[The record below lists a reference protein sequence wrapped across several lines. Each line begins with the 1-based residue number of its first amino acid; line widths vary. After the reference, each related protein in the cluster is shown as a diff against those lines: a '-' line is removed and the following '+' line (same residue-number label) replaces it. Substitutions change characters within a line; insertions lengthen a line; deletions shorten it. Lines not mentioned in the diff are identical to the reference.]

1 MKEFKDENKCDD
13 VKKTKK
19 EENKPSK
26 FNIFLLIICLLL
38 IIYLG
43 INFYLKKDFDV
54 NEIIKTGSFL
64 LSLLIIVILMFKTN
78 TKKTIPYVLLIT
90 IVLIIYT
97 IFGITYSEPNLYV
110 SDFINKD
117 ISEVISFTNKYNL
130 NLEILHEYSD
140 TVLKNHIIM
149 QDYGINTLISDI
161 KDFKITVSVGPNYD
175 KEIVNHQ
182 NNEGN
187 TLLHILAT
195 RNYMKVAPIIKKL
208 KRNEK
213 LSYNLKNNQGKT
225 ILDLAIEK
233 DNLSTAFKIL
243 EDKRFNNIDVMSF
256 LSFYKTF
263 IKSGEYGKYTKLSNL
278 EVIVSNLEKKNELL
292 PMMDKLVTMIKE
304 NFDRIKNELM
314 KNKLTSMDHIIKEV
328 LVEVEA

>member
-1 MKEFKDENKCDD
+1 MFYAEEQALLACEEDPSLIFELMKE
-13 VKKTKK
+13 
-19 EENKPSK
+19 
-26 FNIFLLIICLLL
+26 
-38 IIYLG
+38 G
-43 INFYLKKDFDV
+43 HFYLVD
-54 NEIIKTGSFL
+54 SL
-64 LSLLIIVILMFKTN
+64 LS
-78 TKKTIPYVLLIT
+78 KKK
-90 IVLIIYT
+90 
-97 IFGITYSEPNLYV
+97 V
-110 SDFINKD
+110 SVAETDEAGN
-117 ISEVISFTNKYNL
+117 
-130 NLEILHEYSD
+130 
-140 TVLKNHIIM
+140 TVLMKLLKLHQYDLVLKYI
-149 QDYGINTLISDI
+149 
-161 KDFKITVSVGPNYD
+161 NYD

-225 ILDLAIEK
+225 ILDVAIEK

-278 EVIVSNLEKKNELL
+278 EAIVSNLEKKNELL

>member
-1 MKEFKDENKCDD
+1 MFYAEEQAILACEEDPSLIFELMKE
-13 VKKTKK
+13 
-19 EENKPSK
+19 
-26 FNIFLLIICLLL
+26 
-38 IIYLG
+38 G
-43 INFYLKKDFDV
+43 HFYLVD
-54 NEIIKTGSFL
+54 
-64 LSLLIIVILMFKTN
+64 SLLR
-78 TKKTIPYVLLIT
+78 KKK
-90 IVLIIYT
+90 
-97 IFGITYSEPNLYV
+97 V
-110 SDFINKD
+110 SVAETDEAGN
-117 ISEVISFTNKYNL
+117 
-130 NLEILHEYSD
+130 
-140 TVLKNHIIM
+140 TVLMKLLKLHQYDLVLKYI
-149 QDYGINTLISDI
+149 
-161 KDFKITVSVGPNYD
+161 NYD

>member
-1 MKEFKDENKCDD
+1 MKE
-13 VKKTKK
+13 
-19 EENKPSK
+19 
-26 FNIFLLIICLLL
+26 
-38 IIYLG
+38 G
-43 INFYLKKDFDV
+43 HFYLVD
-54 NEIIKTGSFL
+54 SL
-64 LSLLIIVILMFKTN
+64 LSKKKVRVAETDEAGNTVLMKLLKLHQ
-78 TKKTIPYVLLIT
+78 
-90 IVLIIYT
+90 
-97 IFGITYSEPNLYV
+97 
-110 SDFINKD
+110 
-117 ISEVISFTNKYNL
+117 YNL
-130 NLEILHEYSD
+130 
-140 TVLKNHIIM
+140 VLKYI
-149 QDYGINTLISDI
+149 
-161 KDFKITVSVGPNYD
+161 NYD

-208 KRNEK
+208 KRN
-213 LSYNLKNNQGKT
+213 QGKT
-225 ILDLAIEK
+225 ILDVAIEK

-314 KNKLTSMDHIIKEV
+314 KNNLTSMDHIIKEV

>member
-1 MKEFKDENKCDD
+1 MFYAEEQALLACEEDPSLIFELMKE
-13 VKKTKK
+13 
-19 EENKPSK
+19 
-26 FNIFLLIICLLL
+26 
-38 IIYLG
+38 G
-43 INFYLKKDFDV
+43 HFYLVD
-54 NEIIKTGSFL
+54 SL
-64 LSLLIIVILMFKTN
+64 LS
-78 TKKTIPYVLLIT
+78 KKK
-90 IVLIIYT
+90 
-97 IFGITYSEPNLYV
+97 V
-110 SDFINKD
+110 SVAETDEAGN
-117 ISEVISFTNKYNL
+117 
-130 NLEILHEYSD
+130 
-140 TVLKNHIIM
+140 TVLMKLLKLHQYDLVLKYI
-149 QDYGINTLISDI
+149 
-161 KDFKITVSVGPNYD
+161 NYD

-225 ILDLAIEK
+225 ILDVAIEK

-263 IKSGEYGKYTKLSNL
+263 IKSGEYGQYTKLSNL

>member
-1 MKEFKDENKCDD
+1 MFYAEEQALLACEEDPSLIFELMKE
-13 VKKTKK
+13 
-19 EENKPSK
+19 
-26 FNIFLLIICLLL
+26 
-38 IIYLG
+38 G
-43 INFYLKKDFDV
+43 HFYLVD
-54 NEIIKTGSFL
+54 SL
-64 LSLLIIVILMFKTN
+64 LSKKKVSVAETDEAGNSVLMKLLK
-78 TKKTIPYVLLIT
+78 
-90 IVLIIYT
+90 
-97 IFGITYSEPNLYV
+97 
-110 SDFINKD
+110 
-117 ISEVISFTNKYNL
+117 
-130 NLEILHEYSD
+130 LHQYD
-140 TVLKNHIIM
+140 LVLKYI
-149 QDYGINTLISDI
+149 
-161 KDFKITVSVGPNYD
+161 NYD

-225 ILDLAIEK
+225 ILDVAIEK

>member
-1 MKEFKDENKCDD
+1 MFYAEEQALLACEEDPSLIFELMKE
-13 VKKTKK
+13 
-19 EENKPSK
+19 
-26 FNIFLLIICLLL
+26 
-38 IIYLG
+38 G
-43 INFYLKKDFDV
+43 HFYLVD
-54 NEIIKTGSFL
+54 SL
-64 LSLLIIVILMFKTN
+64 LS
-78 TKKTIPYVLLIT
+78 KKK
-90 IVLIIYT
+90 
-97 IFGITYSEPNLYV
+97 V
-110 SDFINKD
+110 SVAETDEAGN
-117 ISEVISFTNKYNL
+117 
-130 NLEILHEYSD
+130 
-140 TVLKNHIIM
+140 TVLMKLLKLHQYDLVLKYI
-149 QDYGINTLISDI
+149 
-161 KDFKITVSVGPNYD
+161 NYD

-314 KNKLTSMDHIIKEV
+314 KNKLTSMDHIIHEV
-328 LVEVEA
+328 LVEAGA

>member
-1 MKEFKDENKCDD
+1 
-13 VKKTKK
+13 
-19 EENKPSK
+19 
-26 FNIFLLIICLLL
+26 
-38 IIYLG
+38 
-43 INFYLKKDFDV
+43 
-54 NEIIKTGSFL
+54 
-64 LSLLIIVILMFKTN
+64 
-78 TKKTIPYVLLIT
+78 
-90 IVLIIYT
+90 
-97 IFGITYSEPNLYV
+97 
-110 SDFINKD
+110 
-117 ISEVISFTNKYNL
+117 
-130 NLEILHEYSD
+130 
-140 TVLKNHIIM
+140 
-149 QDYGINTLISDI
+149 
-161 KDFKITVSVGPNYD
+161 
-175 KEIVNHQ
+175 
-182 NNEGN
+182 
-187 TLLHILAT
+187 
-195 RNYMKVAPIIKKL
+195 MKVAPIIKKL

-225 ILDLAIEK
+225 ILDVAIEK

>member
-1 MKEFKDENKCDD
+1 MFYAEEQALLACEEDPSLIFELMKE
-13 VKKTKK
+13 
-19 EENKPSK
+19 
-26 FNIFLLIICLLL
+26 
-38 IIYLG
+38 G
-43 INFYLKKDFDV
+43 HFYLVD
-54 NEIIKTGSFL
+54 SL
-64 LSLLIIVILMFKTN
+64 LSKKKVRVAETDEAGNTVLMKLLKLHQ
-78 TKKTIPYVLLIT
+78 
-90 IVLIIYT
+90 
-97 IFGITYSEPNLYV
+97 
-110 SDFINKD
+110 
-117 ISEVISFTNKYNL
+117 YNL
-130 NLEILHEYSD
+130 
-140 TVLKNHIIM
+140 VLKYI
-149 QDYGINTLISDI
+149 
-161 KDFKITVSVGPNYD
+161 NYD

-225 ILDLAIEK
+225 ILDVAIEK

-263 IKSGEYGKYTKLSNL
+263 ITSGEYGKYTKLSNL

>member
-1 MKEFKDENKCDD
+1 MFYAEEQALLACEEDPSLIFELMKE
-13 VKKTKK
+13 
-19 EENKPSK
+19 
-26 FNIFLLIICLLL
+26 
-38 IIYLG
+38 G
-43 INFYLKKDFDV
+43 HFYLVD
-54 NEIIKTGSFL
+54 SL
-64 LSLLIIVILMFKTN
+64 LS
-78 TKKTIPYVLLIT
+78 KKK
-90 IVLIIYT
+90 
-97 IFGITYSEPNLYV
+97 V
-110 SDFINKD
+110 SVAETDEAGN
-117 ISEVISFTNKYNL
+117 
-130 NLEILHEYSD
+130 
-140 TVLKNHIIM
+140 TVLMKLLKLHQYDLVLKYI
-149 QDYGINTLISDI
+149 
-161 KDFKITVSVGPNYD
+161 NYD

-314 KNKLTSMDHIIKEV
+314 KNKLTSMDHIIQEV
-328 LVEVEA
+328 LVEAGA

>member
-1 MKEFKDENKCDD
+1 MFYAEEQALLACEEDPSLIFELMKE
-13 VKKTKK
+13 
-19 EENKPSK
+19 
-26 FNIFLLIICLLL
+26 
-38 IIYLG
+38 G
-43 INFYLKKDFDV
+43 HFYLAD
-54 NEIIKTGSFL
+54 SL
-64 LSLLIIVILMFKTN
+64 LS
-78 TKKTIPYVLLIT
+78 KKK
-90 IVLIIYT
+90 
-97 IFGITYSEPNLYV
+97 V
-110 SDFINKD
+110 SVAETDEAGN
-117 ISEVISFTNKYNL
+117 
-130 NLEILHEYSD
+130 
-140 TVLKNHIIM
+140 TVLMKLLKLHQYDLVLKYI
-149 QDYGINTLISDI
+149 
-161 KDFKITVSVGPNYD
+161 NYD

-225 ILDLAIEK
+225 ILDVAIEK

-314 KNKLTSMDHIIKEV
+314 KNKLTSMDHIIQEV
-328 LVEVEA
+328 LVEAGA